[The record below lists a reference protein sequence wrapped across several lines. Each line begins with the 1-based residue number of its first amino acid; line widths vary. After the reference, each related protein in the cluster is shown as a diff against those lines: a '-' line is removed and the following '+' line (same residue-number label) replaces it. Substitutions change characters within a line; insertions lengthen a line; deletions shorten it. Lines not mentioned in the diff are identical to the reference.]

1 MPKAGTPDSNSVAS
15 ACGAP
20 GAYTLDG
27 PPESTI
33 AAGLR
38 ASTSSAGTVEGTISE
53 ETPASRVRGA
63 IRWADCAPKATA
75 RTVGKSI
82 TMTRNSAPDDQ
93 VDPLELLE
101 VAVAGLG
108 HRPAQRPEQVGPPV
122 GLLGRAEQHL
132 LQRAGRRQR
141 RGGATA

>member
-1 MPKAGTPDSNSVAS
+1 MSW
-15 ACGAP
+15 
-20 GAYTLDG
+20 AY
-27 PPESTI
+27 
-33 AAGLR
+33 
-38 ASTSSAGTVEGTISE
+38 
-53 ETPASRVRGA
+53 
-63 IRWADCAPKATA
+63 CAPKSTTS
-75 RTVGKSI
+75 TVGKSI
-82 TMTRNSAPDDQ
+82 SRSAADNQ

-141 RGGATA
+141 RGGATARQPRVRGDRVPPDATGGAPPGGPQRAPAPG